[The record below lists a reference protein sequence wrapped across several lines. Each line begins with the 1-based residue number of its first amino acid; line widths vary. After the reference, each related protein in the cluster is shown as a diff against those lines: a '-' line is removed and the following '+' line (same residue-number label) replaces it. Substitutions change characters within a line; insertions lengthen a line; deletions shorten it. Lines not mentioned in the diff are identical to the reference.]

1 MKNKNWDAKLT
12 PEQNYILKQEG
23 TEPPNSSH
31 LNNEK
36 RDGSYYCVGC
46 GVKLF
51 ESSAKY
57 DSGSGWPSFFESL
70 PGVFEEKKDMHIGYP
85 RTEYHC

>member
-1 MKNKNWDAKLT
+1 MKNKNWDSNLS

-23 TEPPNSSH
+23 TEAPGTSV

-36 RDGSYYCVGC
+36 RKGSYHCVGC
-46 GVKLF
+46 GTKLF

-57 DSGSGWPSFFESL
+57 DSGSGWPSFLS
-70 PGVFEEKKDMHIGYP
+70 
-85 RTEYHC
+85 HCQEFLKLKLICI